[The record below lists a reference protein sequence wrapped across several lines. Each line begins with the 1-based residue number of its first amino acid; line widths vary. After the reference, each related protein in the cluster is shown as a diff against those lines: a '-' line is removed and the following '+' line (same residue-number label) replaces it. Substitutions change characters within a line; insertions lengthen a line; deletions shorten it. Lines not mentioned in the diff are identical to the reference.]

1 MKRLSVVGLAVAL
14 ALAWTCGGCGKK
26 KEKEEPQT
34 RSISVLGLSEIKLA
48 PDMLTVSIGVDT
60 LDKDPLKS
68 QAENDKAVKTI
79 LALAKQLGIAPEDV
93 ETGCVSLRQK
103 ETPDAR
109 GVPFL
114 EGYAASTTV
123 TIVLRDLT
131 KYNLLVTG
139 SLKAG
144 ANRVGNLSFGCSRE
158 QEKRR
163 EARLAAI
170 TAAKQKA
177 EDLAGQLGQKLGKPT
192 SIEERAEALP
202 VQANTLAY
210 LSEDSPDQGT
220 TIAAGRMVI
229 RCGVAVTFEL
239 KD

>member
-1 MKRLSVVGLAVAL
+1 
-14 ALAWTCGGCGKK
+14 
-26 KEKEEPQT
+26 
-34 RSISVLGLSEIKLA
+34 VLGLSEIKLA